1 MGEIINTNTAIETQP
16 GGDTGALLDITQSLL
31 ADARTALN
39 SSGVL
44 SVCSRKLDLPCR
56 IPANLTS
63 SWSILSSEG
72 TTTCSKSMRRC
83 LHSTK
88 A

>member
-44 SVCSRKLDLPCR
+44 LLLTKWKGSQRCVSVSIKSCCSNDMKRSLCTHIASCNMER
-56 IPANLTS
+56 S
-63 SWSILSSEG
+63 GS
-72 TTTCSKSMRRC
+72 
-83 LHSTK
+83 
-88 A
+88 

>member
-16 GGDTGALLDITQSLL
+16 GGDTEALLDITQSLL

-44 SVCSRKLDLPCR
+44 SVP
-56 IPANLTS
+56 
-63 SWSILSSEG
+63 ILHNEYKYFG
-72 TTTCSKSMRRC
+72 IYRRSQLRLSAAGLSGIEASGAC
-83 LHSTK
+83 PLFR
-88 A
+88 

>member
-44 SVCSRKLDLPCR
+44 SVPM
-56 IPANLTS
+56 
-63 SWSILSSEG
+63 LSGSAG
-72 TTTCSKSMRRC
+72 CIA
-83 LHSTK
+83 L
-88 A
+88 

>member
-31 ADARTALN
+31 ADARIALN

-44 SVCSRKLDLPCR
+44 SVPMISV
-56 IPANLTS
+56 PAAVVIEL
-63 SWSILSSEG
+63 LV
-72 TTTCSKSMRRC
+72 
-83 LHSTK
+83 
-88 A
+88 

>member
-44 SVCSRKLDLPCR
+44 SVLMRNSLRLVLESLR
-56 IPANLTS
+56 S
-63 SWSILSSEG
+63 SL
-72 TTTCSKSMRRC
+72 R
-83 LHSTK
+83 
-88 A
+88 